1 MSIFTITANDTLT
14 IWGRTF
20 ADLADGD
27 ASTVTF
33 PNDLVGVKTGKNQNT
48 IFSKNETG
56 NNSDV
61 ILRVMRGSSDDRFLA
76 SKLSLLEKDFAS
88 FELAN
93 GSFVKRL
100 GDGIGGVVR
109 DVYTMKGGIIRRKPD
124 AKDNVEG
131 ATDQGVAVYQMTFA
145 YAGREAQ

>member
-1 MSIFTITANDTLT
+1 MSVFTITANDTLT
-14 IWGRTF
+14 IWGRTL

-33 PNDLVGVKTGKNQNT
+33 PNDLTAAKTGKNQNT

-56 NNSDV
+56 NNADV
-61 ILRVMRGSSDDRFLA
+61 VIRVMRGSSDDRFLA
-76 SKLSLLEKDFAS
+76 AKFATLEKDFAS

-100 GDGIGGVVR
+100 GDGLGTVVR
-109 DVYTMKGGIIRRKPD
+109 DVYTMKGGIFKRKVD

-131 ATDQGVAVYQMTFA
+131 DTSQGVSVYNMTFA
-145 YAGREAQ
+145 FVGREAQ